1 MAATRQKHT
10 LAAPILAAG
19 LGMAAALGTAAAPGT
34 AAAQDAALATQIVDA
49 MNKVYGVHPGF
60 RANHAKGVVAE
71 GFFKAAPEAAHLS
84 KAVLF
89 NGTSIPVTVRFSD
102 STGVP
107 NLPDGSPL
115 ANPHGMAIK
124 FHLPGG
130 DETNIVINALKFFPV
145 SSGED
150 FRDMLL
156 AVAASPPEAAKPT
169 KLEQFAASH
178 PNMPRALATV
188 ATPDSFAD
196 EEYYGVNAFIFVNEK
211 GERHAVRYVM
221 APERLVHLS
230 AEEAAKQAQ
239 DFLIDELP
247 ARLSRGP
254 VTFRLKAQ
262 LAAPG
267 DSTKDAS
274 IPWPE
279 SNETVELGMLTITK
293 SASES
298 LEVQKTLLFLPGQ
311 LIDGIEPSDDPLI
324 GVRDG
329 AYAVSLSRRTP

>member
-1 MAATRQKHT
+1 MAATRQRNT
-10 LAAPILAAG
+10 LAAPIVAAG
-19 LGMAAALGTAAAPGT
+19 LGLAAALGTAAA
-34 AAAQDAALATQIVDA
+34 QDALLATQIVDA

-71 GFFKAAPEAAHLS
+71 GLFKAAPEAARFS

-107 NLPDGSPL
+107 NLPDGSPQ

-124 FHLPGG
+124 FHLPDGS
-130 DETNIVINALKFFPV
+130 ETDMVINSLKFFPV
-145 SSGED
+145 ASGED

-156 AVAASPPEAAKPT
+156 AVAASPPDAAKPT
-169 KLEQFAASH
+169 KLEQFAATH
-178 PNMPRALATV
+178 PNMPRALAAV
-188 ATPDSFAD
+188 ETPDSFAD
-196 EEYYGVNAFIFVNEK
+196 EEYYGVNAFILVNEK

-221 APERLVHLS
+221 APEKLVHLA
-230 AEEAAKQAQ
+230 AEEAAKQAP

-254 VTFRLKAQ
+254 VTFHLKAQ
-262 LAAPG
+262 LAAPS

-274 IPWPE
+274 IPWPK
-279 SNETVELGMLTITK
+279 SNETVELGTLTITNG
-293 SASES
+293 SSRR
-298 LEVQKTLLFLPGQ
+298 TM
-311 LIDGIEPSDDPLI
+311 I

-329 AYAVSLSRRTP
+329 AYAVSLSRRAP